1 MNALR
6 SPRLLVLT
14 LLLTLWASGCSRE
27 AKRDRALRR
36 AQSYLADEQYE
47 KAGLELQNVLRLDPT
62 NQTARLQ
69 MARVFF
75 EQGSPLRAMQVIQTG
90 GGRLEDPVLRCRV
103 AEFKIGAGD
112 RVGGR
117 NELVGL
123 LSQSPTNREALLALA
138 GSTLTPQEATN
149 TLAYL
154 RQFDSKYPNAA
165 PLLLAQGV
173 VLARMGQFPSAEQF
187 VQRALQADP
196 KLAQAHIHQAQ
207 LLLMHSNVTA
217 AEKAFETGVQLAP
230 YRSPIRLADA
240 QRKAGSGRTEEARA
254 AVAEIL
260 KHAPDY
266 LPAILMQAR
275 LETQERKFDQ
285 ALALTTRVLAR
296 DPFSLETRQLRTQL
310 YAAKGEPEKAVIEW
324 EQFDKDL
331 PGNPLIKSQLAQAY
345 LANSE
350 AAKAG
355 TAAEQAIRLSSN
367 RLDVLDIQS
376 RLLRARADLETQNP
390 AGAVEVLRTLLTR
403 TNVIEG
409 RLLLVDAFRA
419 AGKMDDAIATS
430 RALARDI
437 PDNARLPVMLGM
449 LERERGRSA
458 DANTAFRR
466 SLELSPGNLMAMYQI
481 VDLELAAT
489 NAPAALKLVE
499 AELART
505 NSAPLRYLQGRAFSA
520 QKQWPQAEQAFRQSL
535 ELNPDFSLSYQSLA
549 QVYLANTNLAGAAKE
564 LEGLVSRRTN
574 DLASA
579 VVLATVYERL
589 GQTERARDRYEQLI
603 KLNPRFVP
611 PYNNLAYIYTE
622 RLPQLDRALELATK
636 ARQLAPEDPSIADTL
651 GWVYYKRGEHA
662 KALPLLKEAGE
673 RAAASAEI
681 QYHLGMASYMAGQT
695 DVARAALQ
703 RALASPEQ
711 FSGRTEA
718 QKQLALL
725 TQGAATA
732 VPEDRAALEK
742 LVKEQP
748 RDLTA
753 RGKLAERYE
762 LDKQPALAVAEYEEI
777 LRQNPRAAGVALR
790 LARLN
795 AGPLANPA
803 KAFEWARKARDLAPT
818 DVEAAGL
825 FGRLA
830 FQRGEQ
836 SQALAALQ
844 SAIQTA
850 PRRGDLQYWL
860 GWAAYSVGR
869 VAEGEKAIRQ
879 SLELDAQ
886 GKEAEAARAFLAMGD
901 LVRNPAALAAG
912 EASIQ
917 RVLAADPNHV
927 PALMAQAALLRTRG
941 TPKAAIPA
949 YEKAVATFP
958 RFTPAIRELGLLLAA
973 DPAQQARANELLGKV
988 REASADDLEV
998 ARALALLSYQRK
1010 DYQYAT
1016 TLWQSYVRSRSD
1028 DPEALYYLGMSLVQ
1042 TRQVAAGRAQLEKA
1056 IAGGLKEP
1064 LLAEAKKALSA
1075 APAK

>member
-6 SPRLLVLT
+6 SPQLVVLT
-14 LLLTLWASGCSRE
+14 LLLALWAGGCSRE

-36 AQSYLADEQYE
+36 AQSYLAAEQYE

-75 EQGSPLRAMQVIQTG
+75 EQGAPLRAMQVIQSS

-112 RVGGR
+112 RLAGR

-149 TLAYL
+149 TMAYL
-154 RQFDSKYPNAA
+154 RQFDSKYPNFA

-173 VLARMGQFPSAEQF
+173 VLARLGQYPSAEQF
-187 VQRALQADP
+187 VQRALQSDP
-196 KLAQAHIHQAQ
+196 KLAQAYIHQAQ
-207 LLLMHSNVTA
+207 LLLIRSNVTA
-217 AEKAFETGVQLAP
+217 AEQAFETGVKLAP

-240 QRKAGSGRTEEARA
+240 QRKAAAGRAEEARA

-266 LPAILMQAR
+266 LPATLLQAR
-275 LETQERKFDQ
+275 LETQDRKFDQ

-324 EQFDKDL
+324 EQFDKDV

-355 TAAEQAIRLSSN
+355 IAAEQAIRLSSN

-376 RLLRARADLETQNP
+376 RLLRARADLENQNP
-390 AGAVEVLRTLLTR
+390 AGAVDGLRTLLTR

-409 RLLLVDAFRA
+409 RLLLVDALRA
-419 AGKMDDAIATS
+419 AGKLDEAVATS
-430 RALARDI
+430 RALVRDI
-437 PDNARLPVMLGM
+437 PDNARLSVMLGM
-449 LERERGRSA
+449 LERERGRTA
-458 DANTAFRR
+458 DARAAFRR

-489 NAPAALKLVE
+489 NAPVALKLVE
-499 AELART
+499 GELART
-505 NSAPLRYLQGRAFSA
+505 NSAALRYLQGRVLSV

-535 ELNPDFSLSYQSLA
+535 ELNQDFSLSYQALA

-564 LEGLVSRRTN
+564 LEGLVTRRTN

-603 KLNPRFVP
+603 KLYPRFVP

-636 ARQLAPEDPSIADTL
+636 ARQLAPEDASIADTL
-651 GWVYYKRGEHA
+651 GWVYFKRGEQA
-662 KALPLLKEAGE
+662 KGVPLLKEAAEKAPTSG
-673 RAAASAEI
+673 EI

-695 DVARAALQ
+695 DLARSALQ
-703 RALASPEQ
+703 RAVAAPES
-711 FSGRTEA
+711 FPGKPEA

-725 TQGAATA
+725 TQTGAAS

-742 LVKEQP
+742 LVKDQP

-753 RGKLAERYE
+753 RGKLAQRYE
-762 LDKQPALAVAEYEEI
+762 LDKQFAQAAAEYEEI
-777 LRQNPRAAGVALR
+777 LRQNPRAAGPALR
-790 LARLN
+790 LAQLN

-818 DVEAAGL
+818 DPDAAGF
-825 FGRLA
+825 FGRIA

-836 SQALAALQ
+836 AQALAALQ
-844 SAIQTA
+844 SAVQNS
-850 PRRGDLQYWL
+850 PRRSDLQYWF

-879 SLELDAQ
+879 SLELEAN
-886 GKEAEAARAFLAMGD
+886 GKEAESARTFLAMSD
-901 LVRNPAALAAG
+901 LARNPAGLAAG

-941 TPKAAIPA
+941 TPKAAIPV
-949 YEKAVATFP
+949 YEKALVTFP
-958 RFTPAIRELGLLLAA
+958 RFTPAIRELGLLLAV
-973 DPAQQARANELLGKV
+973 DPAQQAKANDLLGKA

-1016 TLWQSYVRSRSD
+1016 TLWQSFVRSRAD
-1028 DPEALYYLGMSLVQ
+1028 DPEALFYLGMSLVQ
-1042 TRQVAAGRAQLEKA
+1042 TRQSAAGRAQLEKA
-1056 IAGGLKEP
+1056 VSAGLKDP
-1064 LLAEAKKALSA
+1064 LLSEAKKALST
-1075 APAK
+1075 PSAK